1 MILRSGFQVP
11 YEKSQKR
18 PRKKK
23 EKIKARIKFHQQT
36 QSETCTYR
44 NKSPAYKLRERKKC
58 YIQTEDSKTVH
69 FDLDEHG
76 HREISVKDTASDEDI
91 AWLDIFTS
99 TEQDTIHENGAKKHC
114 NDLVTM
120 TQRSKCNH
128 FLLLSENE
136 KQLDLKVLNSQPIGL
151 SMAVCSNEEYP
162 DLQQLTEMSQEN
174 QLFIMHMNPGNSVKF
189 QCYQDKNYFL
199 HVNKDS
205 IDVCKFEETE
215 ADAGKDFHFKVEYVE
230 NEKANRTK
238 QC

>member
-11 YEKSQKR
+11 YEKSRKR
-18 PRKKK
+18 PRKNK
-23 EKIKARIKFHQQT
+23 EKIKAKTKFFQQKR
-36 QSETCTYR
+36 SETCPYR

-99 TEQDTIHENGAKKHC
+99 SEQDMVHENGTKKGC

-128 FLLLSENE
+128 FLLLSESK
-136 KQLDLKVLNSQPIGL
+136 KQLDLKDSAWQRATMRRSQMPNS
-151 SMAVCSNEEYP
+151 
-162 DLQQLTEMSQEN
+162 
-174 QLFIMHMNPGNSVKF
+174 
-189 QCYQDKNYFL
+189 
-199 HVNKDS
+199 
-205 IDVCKFEETE
+205 
-215 ADAGKDFHFKVEYVE
+215 
-230 NEKANRTK
+230 
-238 QC
+238 

>member
-18 PRKKK
+18 PRKNNEKK
-23 EKIKARIKFHQQT
+23 KARTKFCQQT
-36 QSETCTYR
+36 WSETCTYR

-114 NDLVTM
+114 NALVTM

-136 KQLDLKVLNSQPIGL
+136 KQLDLK
-151 SMAVCSNEEYP
+151 
-162 DLQQLTEMSQEN
+162 LTEMSQEN

-230 NEKANRTK
+230 NEIQNRNK